1 MTGPG
6 ALRFQLYSNSG
17 YTTPWGSWPLGL
29 YGGGFTWDVLSTAT
43 TLTASTTVYAQILA
57 GQQTISPGSYT
68 STLTLFFTY
77 QNNTNTACPFTGQGN
92 STTTFPAT
100 ATILSSCTV
109 SAANLNFGTVGV
121 LSSNVDATNSVSPT
135 CTNGTPYNVGL
146 NQGLNGG
153 SVTTRQMNAGA
164 ARVSYSLFRDS
175 GRTLNWATRLE
186 RTRLRTP
193 ARDLRRAS
201 RSTGGFRPRRPPRPA
216 SITTRLSS
224 R

>member
-1 MTGPG
+1 MAAGP
-6 ALRFQLYSNSG
+6 LWRRLY
-17 YTTPWGSWPLGL
+17 L
-29 YGGGFTWDVLSTAT
+29 DVLSTAT

-68 STLTLFFTY
+68 STLNLFFTY
-77 QNNTNTACPFTGQGN
+77 QNNTNTACPFTGLGN
-92 STTTFPAT
+92 STTTFTAT

-146 NQGLNGG
+146 NQGLNGS

-164 ARVSYSLFRDS
+164 ARVNYSLFRDS
-175 GRTLNWATRLE
+175 ARTLNWGNTVGTDTVAGSGVGSAQSLTVYGRILPQA
-186 RTRLRTP
+186 TP
-193 ARDLRRAS
+193 APGAYND
-201 RSTGGFRPRRPPRPA
+201 T
-216 SITTRLSS
+216 IVVTVTY
-224 R
+224 